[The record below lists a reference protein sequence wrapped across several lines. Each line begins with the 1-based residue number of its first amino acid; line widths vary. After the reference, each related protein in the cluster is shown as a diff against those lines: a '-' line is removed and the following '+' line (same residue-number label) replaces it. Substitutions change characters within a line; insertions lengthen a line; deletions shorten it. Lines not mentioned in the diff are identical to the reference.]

1 MTALEIFNIIMA
13 INIILT
19 ILVVILDNRDPETSL
34 TWIILLLFLPVVG
47 LFFFLMAG
55 INWKKRKLTAQNPEE
70 LFNRYFGNVIE
81 GQRRFIKIS
90 EEKNEMDNDRYKLIN
105 LLLKANRSVLTTCN
119 HCRIFTNGGDFFS
132 NLLEDLETARHSIH
146 MEFFIWKSD
155 NIGNRIKDVLIR
167 KASEGVNVRL
177 IFDGVGS
184 LGRISRK
191 YRNELRDAGVE
202 FRYFHDLSAPM
213 SVFRINYS
221 NHRKIAIIDGDIAYT
236 GGMNV
241 GDEYIDGGRFGHW
254 RDTQIRV
261 TGENIYILQGIFIT
275 DWKNSHGS
283 FPVSEA
289 YFPDPEPENEDFNSY
304 LPMQYAISGADSQ
317 WDAIQKLYFT
327 MITNAN
333 REICIQTPYFIPD
346 KGLMNALISAALG
359 GADVK
364 LMITGVPDKRI
375 PFWAAHTYFEPL
387 LRAGVEI
394 YLYKKGFLH
403 AKTITVDRE
412 LTSVGSCNMDMRSFH
427 INYEIN
433 TMIYDI
439 EKAVEMTEIFND
451 DLKLCMKVTDE
462 YLESLSFFSKLRNSF
477 FRLLSPLM

>member
-275 DWKNSHGS
+275 DWKNSNGS

-359 GADVK
+359 GAEVK

-403 AKTITVDRE
+403 AKSITVDRE

-462 YLESLSFFSKLRNSF
+462 YLESLSFFAKLRNSF